1 MATRKNQ
8 SRTKEKSLSGPK
20 NTTKS
25 STTVNSKPKTVKLA
39 SKSVQKKSLESL
51 EAQKELALKNH
62 ELALSMLG
70 TEMNP
75 MKRAFISQ
83 WLLNK

>member
-8 SRTKEKSLSGPK
+8 SRTKEKSLSEPK
-20 NTTKS
+20 STTKS
-25 STTVNSKPKTVKLA
+25 STTKNTKTTKI
-39 SKSVQKKSLESL
+39 SKSVQNQCVKSLAE
-51 EAQKELALKNH
+51 QKELALKNH
-62 ELALSMLG
+62 ELALRMVG

>member
-1 MATRKNQ
+1 MST
-8 SRTKEKSLSGPK
+8 EK

-62 ELALSMLG
+62 ELALRMVG